1 MNNFNDE
8 SPILVTG
15 GTGYVGARLIPRLLE
30 AGYKVRAV
38 ARSVDKL
45 LSKPWATHPNIE
57 IFPADVLDLETLAQT
72 MKGCKVAYYLVHSMN
87 PHTKKDF
94 ADLDKQAAH
103 NMIEI
108 ADKVGLQRIIYL
120 GGLGFKETQLS
131 SHLRSRNEVA
141 EILKSGKN
149 VKTTVLRAAMIIGS
163 GSASFEILRYLVDRL
178 PIMITPKWVFTPSQ
192 PIAIRNV
199 LNYLIGCLEKEET
212 SGQTFDIGGDEIM
225 TYHQL
230 MRIYAEEAK
239 LPPRRIFPIPF
250 FTPKL
255 SSYWI
260 HLVTP
265 IPASLAQPLAEGLR
279 NPAICENDHIKKIIP
294 QELLSCREA
303 FRLALER
310 LKMQEVES
318 HWTDAGSS
326 LPPEWTYSGDP
337 KWAGGTIYEDKRRI
351 VLEASPED
359 VWKRVVRIGGETGWY
374 YGDWLW
380 KLRGVLDRFLGGVGL
395 RRGRRHP
402 SELRAGDALDFWRV
416 VQVRENKG
424 LILKAEMKVPGEAIL
439 EFRIIESGEGKTE
452 LQQIARFLPRG
463 LEGIAYWFAVTPL
476 HFFVFNGMLS
486 GIAKASGKQIVQG
499 PELIDD

>member
-1 MNNFNDE
+1 MNASIRDY
-8 SPILVTG
+8 PILVTG

-30 AGYKVRAV
+30 AGYKVRAI

-45 LSKPWATHPNIE
+45 LSKPWANHPNIE
-57 IFPADVLDLETLAQT
+57 IFPADVLDPETLAQT
-72 MKGCKVAYYLVHSMN
+72 MRGCKIAYYLVHSMN
-87 PHTKKDF
+87 PHNQKDF
-94 ADLDKQAAH
+94 VDVDKKAAQ
-103 NMIEI
+103 NMIDI
-108 ADKVGLQRIIYL
+108 ADQVGLERIVYL
-120 GGLGFKETQLS
+120 GGLGFKESKLS
-131 SHLRSRNEVA
+131 SHLRSRNQVA
-141 EILKSGKN
+141 EILTSGKT
-149 VKTTVLRAAMIIGS
+149 VKTTVFRAAMIIGS

-199 LNYLIGCLEKEET
+199 LNYLVECVEKKETIGL
-212 SGQTFDIGGDEIM
+212 TFDIGGNEVM
-225 TYHQL
+225 TYYQL
-230 MRIYAEEAK
+230 MRIYAEEAHLK
-239 LPPRRIFPIPF
+239 ERLIFPIPF

-265 IPASLAQPLAEGLR
+265 IPAALAQPLAEGLR
-279 NPAICENDHIKKIIP
+279 NPAICENDHIKQIIP

-303 FRLALER
+303 FHLALEKV
-310 LKMQEVES
+310 KMQEVES

-337 KWAGGTIYEDKRRI
+337 KWAGGTIYEDKRKL
-351 VLEASPED
+351 VLEAAPNDLWE
-359 VWKRVVRIGGETGWY
+359 RVVRIGGKTGWY

-380 KLRGVLDRFLGGVGL
+380 SLRGVMDKVLGGVGL

-402 SELRAGDALDFWRV
+402 SELRPGDALDFWRV
-416 VQVRENKG
+416 VQVEENKR
-424 LILKAEMKVPGEAIL
+424 LILKAEMKLPGEAIL
-439 EFRIIESGEGKTE
+439 EFQIIELDENKVE

-463 LEGIAYWFAVTPL
+463 LGGIAYWLAVTPL

-486 GIAKASGKQIVQG
+486 GIAKASEKKILQG
-499 PELIDD
+499 PELME